1 MSNKT
6 QPMFPD
12 PTRRVAT
19 NIESWRRSAIQI
31 VAVRHGRSGG
41 VHAEMLATCAT
52 PELAN
57 AVIHDLTRVRTPD
70 ERIYAIG
77 PDDRTARASKVA
89 LRIAIDDYIAGGTKG
104 IQGTLI

>member
-1 MSNKT
+1 MKT
-6 QPMFPD
+6 RTAPTAPD
-12 PTRRVAT
+12 PTRRMAT

-57 AVIHDLTRVRTPD
+57 AVIHDLTRVRTID
-70 ERIYAIG
+70 ELIYAIG
-77 PDDRTARASKVA
+77 PSDRTARAAKVA
-89 LRIAIDDYIAGGTKG
+89 IQMAIDDYIAGGAKG
-104 IQGTLI
+104 IPGTLI